1 MGRGQFYTDME
12 MRMDERMGFIFTIP
26 LFQSIIY
33 LSEVVLIL
41 VPLLICKQA
50 SKMQVQ
56 MCNVNVRGC
65 K

>member
-50 SKMQVQ
+50 SKMQVSR
-56 MCNVNVRGC
+56 NVLCLEDN
-65 K
+65 